1 MPRYPESYFPTF
13 PLRSNRS
20 LQPTVPNDPTMKSL
34 LSFASAFTPNSRRKL
49 AFAAA
54 LCGATL
60 TLPPLHAQETAASGV
75 KVENAYVRAVP
86 PNSSATAAFMT
97 LINDTDKPVRLV
109 GGSAPFAGMAAPMVT
124 THEMHDGKMAMGMKE
139 VPFLEVP
146 AHGKLELKS
155 GGDHLMLMDLTSV
168 PKEGEKVTLTLRFE
182 PAPAERKVE
191 AAVRK

>member
-1 MPRYPESYFPTF
+1 MPLSHDPFLQLFPSVPNPNRYPTNSY
-13 PLRSNRS
+13 
-20 LQPTVPNDPTMKSL
+20 DPTMKNL
-34 LSFASAFTPNSRRKL
+34 LSFASAFAPNSRRSL

-54 LCGATL
+54 LCSAVL
-60 TLPPLHAQETAASGV
+60 TLPPLHAQEAAASGV

-109 GGSAPFAGMAAPMVT
+109 GGSAPFAGMAGPMIT
-124 THEMHDGKMAMGMKE
+124 THEEHDGKMAMGMKD

-182 PAPAERKVE
+182 PAPAELKVE
-191 AAVRK
+191 AAVKK